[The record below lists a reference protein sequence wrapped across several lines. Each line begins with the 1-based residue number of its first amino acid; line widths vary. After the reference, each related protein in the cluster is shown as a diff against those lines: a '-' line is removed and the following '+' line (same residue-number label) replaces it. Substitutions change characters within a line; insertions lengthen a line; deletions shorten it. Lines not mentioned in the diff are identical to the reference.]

1 MNQSIA
7 RTMILFTLLLLLQNL
22 MINGETCLHNER
34 SKCTQVRN
42 TNEITSVENDQCHHR
57 CIQTG
62 HASGHCSLSSNC
74 FQYCLCNEKEL

>member
-1 MNQSIA
+1 MNRLIVFFIFFL
-7 RTMILFTLLLLLQNL
+7 TFLL
-22 MINGETCLHNER
+22 IIVHADTCLHNEG

-42 TNEITSVENDQCHHR
+42 ENEITHAETDHCHHL

-74 FQYCLCNEKEL
+74 FQYCLCNEKDL